1 MECEKEL
8 RILAETIRLAR
19 EEKGLTQENLA
30 ELLDVSTTH
39 VRHLESGHRR
49 PSIEKLLLLCKILDF
64 SFDRV
69 VKQEVWPVSSSTD
82 RVVSYLENAF
92 TEEEREAI
100 ADIFEAAAKKRLK

>member
-19 EEKGLTQENLA
+19 EEKGMTQENLA

-64 SFDRV
+64 SFNRV
-69 VKQEVWPVSSSTD
+69 VKQEV
-82 RVVSYLENAF
+82 
-92 TEEEREAI
+92 
-100 ADIFEAAAKKRLK
+100 